1 MHKIYENDDLMMYL
15 KKRYCHCCGGI
26 LKSKKNER
34 IVRKG
39 DPDHNAYCTVGT
51 NYKPYGDIL
60 VIGKEYYCPSCD
72 KTFSCEEQGEVIEA
86 QNFYQ
91 KKIVTEEEISE
102 AHKNEMFIS
111 RQNIVKLRWTLL
123 IPVVGSL
130 ICTFYI
136 FNGKLREIT
145 GNREGSI
152 LLLSSI
158 LAFIGVALAA
168 KLVLSMFNNIDFIN
182 NYITLFMLI
191 PSLLSVNIPTL
202 LYINHKFK

>member
-1 MHKIYENDDLMMYL
+1 MHKIYENDDLMMFL
-15 KKRYCHCCGGI
+15 KKRYCHCCGSI

-102 AHKNEMFIS
+102 ARKNEMFIS

-136 FNGKLREIT
+136 FNGKLSEIT
-145 GNREGSI
+145 GNREGSK

>member
-1 MHKIYENDDLMMYL
+1 MHKIYENDDLMMFL
-15 KKRYCHCCGGI
+15 KKRYCHCCGGV
-26 LKSKKNER
+26 LQSKKNER
-34 IVRKG
+34 IVRKD
-39 DPDHNAYCTVGT
+39 DPDHKAYCTVGRY
-51 NYKPYGDIL
+51 YKPYGDIL

-72 KTFSCEEQGEVIEA
+72 KTFSCDEQGKVIEA
-86 QNFYQ
+86 QNYYQ
-91 KKIVTEEEISE
+91 KKIVTDEQISE

-111 RQNIVKLRWTLL
+111 RQYLVKLRWTLL

-136 FNGKLREIT
+136 FNGKLSEIT
-145 GNREGSI
+145 GNRDGSK

-158 LAFIGVALAA
+158 LLFIGVALAA